1 MIIAGAASAGK
12 ETLAFYVTTEGK
24 GVSDIYEKS
33 NLKDVYFYD
42 TGKDCQDLLFG
53 IYPVI
58 KTTDELLP
66 IIQKNPDFCVAIG
79 HPRLRER
86 VFNSLV
92 ELGGHPKNIIRY
104 SSVNL
109 FSEIPEGQANIIH
122 PGVNISYDFEI
133 GKSCI
138 IHANAVIGHKVR
150 MGNFVNVSPLCSI
163 IGPCEIGDY
172 AYIAAG
178 SVVLPHHRIGR
189 NAIIPAGSV
198 VNRDVKDYETFE

>member
-1 MIIAGAASAGK
+1 MIIAGAGSAGK
-12 ETLAFYVTTEGK
+12 ETLAFYVTANGK
-24 GVSDIYEKS
+24 GVSEISDAENK
-33 NLKDVYFYD
+33 
-42 TGKDCQDLLFG
+42 GKVCFFDANKECEDLLFG
-53 IYPVI
+53 IYPVL
-58 KTTDELLP
+58 KTEEELVAA
-66 IIQKNPDFCVAIG
+66 IAQNPDFCVAIG

-86 VFNSLV
+86 VFNHIIA
-92 ELGGHPKNIIRY
+92 LGGKPQNIIRY